1 MAEERML
8 DMTKKRAIVFSGGR
22 LGEEDLQQ
30 IQPGDFII
38 GADKGALFLIEHGI
52 TPHVSVGDFDSVT
65 PEEKS
70 RIESASKRML
80 SCDPV
85 LKDLTDTELA
95 LEIAM
100 DEQAEYVLMLGVTGT
115 RMDHTLANIQVLVR
129 AMQHHI
135 SCAIMDAHNYIE
147 LTGSTLE
154 IEPMGYTYTS
164 LVPMTAEV
172 TGIELDGFMYPLHN
186 ATLKMGQS
194 RGVSNKLIA
203 PKGTISIESG
213 LLLVIQSKD

>member
-1 MAEERML
+1 
-8 DMTKKRAIVFSGGR
+8 MTKKRAIVFSGGR
-22 LGEEDLQQ
+22 LNEEDLHQ
-30 IQPGDFII
+30 IQPDDFII

-52 TPHVSVGDFDSVT
+52 TPHVSVGDFDSIT
-65 PEEKS
+65 PEEK
-70 RIESASKRML
+70 EKVELASQRMIA
-80 SCDPV
+80 CDPV

-100 DEQAEYVLMLGVTGT
+100 DEHVDHVLLLGVTGT
-115 RMDHTLANIQVLVR
+115 RMDHTLANVQILVR

-154 IEPMGYTYTS
+154 IQPMGYTYTS
-164 LVPMTAEV
+164 LLPMTAEV
-172 TGIELDGFMYPLHN
+172 TGIQLEGFMYPLHN

-194 RGVSNKLIA
+194 RAVSNKLTA
-203 PKGTISIESG
+203 SKGTISIKSG

>member
-1 MAEERML
+1 MI
-8 DMTKKRAIVFSGGR
+8 KKRAIVFSGGH
-22 LGEEDLQQ
+22 LSEKDLQQ
-30 IQPGDFII
+30 IQPEDFII

-52 TPHVSVGDFDSVT
+52 TPDVSVGDFDSVT
-65 PEEKS
+65 SEEKS
-70 RIESASKRML
+70 RVETASRRML

-100 DEQAEYVLMLGVTGT
+100 NEQAEHVLMLGVTGT

-135 SCAIMDAHNYIE
+135 GCAIMDAHNYIE

-164 LVPMTAEV
+164 LIPMTAEV

-194 RGVSNKLIA
+194 RGVSNQLVA

-213 LLLVIQSKD
+213 LLLVVQSKD

>member
-1 MAEERML
+1 ML
-8 DMTKKRAIVFSGGR
+8 EMTKKRAIVFSGGR
-22 LGEEDLQQ
+22 LSEEDLQQ
-30 IQPGDFII
+30 IQPDDFII

-65 PEEKS
+65 LEQKEQV
-70 RIESASKRML
+70 EAASKRML

-100 DEQAEYVLMLGVTGT
+100 DEQAEHVLMLGVTGT
-115 RMDHTLANIQVLVR
+115 RMDHTLANVQILVR

-135 SCAIMDAHNYIE
+135 SCAIMDAHNYIV

-154 IEPMGYTYTS
+154 IEPMDYTYTS
-164 LVPMTAEV
+164 LLPLTAEV
-172 TGIELDGFMYPLHN
+172 TGIHLDGFMYPLHN

-194 RGVSNKLIA
+194 RGVSNQLTA
-203 PKGTISIESG
+203 TKGTISIESG